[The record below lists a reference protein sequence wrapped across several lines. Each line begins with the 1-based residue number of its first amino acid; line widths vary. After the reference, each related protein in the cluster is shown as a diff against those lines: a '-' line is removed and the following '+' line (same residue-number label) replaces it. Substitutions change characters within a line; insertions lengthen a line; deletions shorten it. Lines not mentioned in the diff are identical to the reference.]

1 MKCAIQPFL
10 AVERIVGTDAGALTL
25 VKPLP
30 AKAVARRPRFTRAK
44 RPRPQS
50 PPDRWAAVQDHA
62 LAPSGSAGTAS
73 PTRNSIEPK
82 ITPICRGR
90 HGDQSHYL
98 PPGPERAVNV
108 GPVRRRCFF
117 SISRSL

>member
-44 RPRPQS
+44 RPRPQCHRQTDGLQFKTMRS
-50 PPDRWAAVQDHA
+50 LLEILGGHR
-62 LAPSGSAGTAS
+62 
-73 PTRNSIEPK
+73 RNSIEPQL
-82 ITPICRGR
+82 TCHRRDSDNVVAGATFCE
-90 HGDQSHYL
+90 GDAYEAIQSCEPL
-98 PPGPERAVNV
+98 
-108 GPVRRRCFF
+108 RREK
-117 SISRSL
+117 